1 MQDPNF
7 LLYHRRP
14 GKVLRTQCTAF
25 WEQSIASIVI
35 YTPSLVAAALLVNL
49 DQEWKYGDKVVL
61 NNLEFNWN
69 LFAILFMGFIS
80 VGLFKAFEN
89 YNRHLLDQG
98 TDPSAQEY
106 NVPLWGEVVRQVL
119 RGTLLMLALSVAPFF
134 LINIVTHHDAKRDY
148 VYISVVKANS
158 SHIIQA

>member
-1 MQDPNF
+1 MPATIMLCSEIWALQILGIFAGWISVNDQAVN
-7 LLYHRRP
+7 
-14 GKVLRTQCTAF
+14 A
-25 WEQSIASIVI
+25 I
-35 YTPSLVAAALLVNL
+35 LVT
-49 DQEWKYGDKVVL
+49 
-61 NNLEFNWN
+61 

-80 VGLFKAFEN
+80 VGLFKSFEY

-158 SHIIQA
+158 SHIIQV